1 MGSRHTRRSKKQV
14 GGRSIDIYYVVAYIY
29 TYLSSREYKY
39 RTFRNAESVKRL
51 IKNIMENDDY
61 DFVHRA
67 GKAWNESYSY
77 EEFLNLFLVFDRFC
91 LKTAGDFL
99 TKSEAKKI
107 LENEFNFY
115 EDETMPNQLK
125 NLANAYKSMP
135 LIKEIS
141 KIKGLPENM
150 NSEIGYLVSG
160 FNKRSYE
167 NQLALLNAKAQKL
180 GVSLAPRENSWTKRL
195 RLSKKTPPSN
205 NTE

>member
-1 MGSRHTRRSKKQV
+1 MVHRHTRRIKKQR
-14 GGRSIDIYYVVAYIY
+14 GGNSIDIHYVVAYIY

-39 RTFRNAESVKRL
+39 RTFRNAKSVERL

-67 GKAWNESYSY
+67 GKAWNDLYTY

-99 TKSEAKKI
+99 TKGEAKKI
-107 LENEFNFY
+107 LENDFDFY
-115 EDETMPNQLK
+115 EDETMPKQLR

-135 LIKEIS
+135 LIKEIT
-141 KIKGLPENM
+141 KIKGLPINM
-150 NSEIGYLVSG
+150 NSEIGYRVSG

-180 GVSLAPRENSWTKRL
+180 GVSLAPRENSWTKK
-195 RLSKKTPPSN
+195 SKHRKSPPPN